1 MMNIIANF
9 LKGTGEMKSMYMAG
23 TGIASIDSGL
33 NILKTVSVGLISGI
47 GIVIVAWAGF
57 EIGMALYQ
65 HDTAQIPGS
74 LKKVAGG
81 LVMIG
86 IGVFIGLFSAA

>member
-1 MMNIIANF
+1 MINRIGNF
-9 LKGTGEMKSMYMAG
+9 IHSMGAVKGAYMAG

-47 GIVIVAWAGF
+47 GIIIVAWAGF

-86 IGVFIGLFSAA
+86 IGVFIGLFAA